1 MQANINIMRAKR
13 RKKIIKIFTKNINN
27 MSELENEVSDF
38 INGKDIINII
48 PAINDQTIVIV
59 IYYTQTIM

>member
-1 MQANINIMRAKR
+1 MRAKR
-13 RKKIIKIFTKNINN
+13 IKKIIKIFTKNINN